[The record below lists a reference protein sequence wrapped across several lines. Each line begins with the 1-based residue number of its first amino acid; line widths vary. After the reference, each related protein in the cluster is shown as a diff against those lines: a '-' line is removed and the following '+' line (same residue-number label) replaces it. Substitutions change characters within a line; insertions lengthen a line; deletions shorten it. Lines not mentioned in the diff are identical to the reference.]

1 MKKTLIEQHLEGKL
15 SLSEAWLKCDTWIRA
30 KIDYDRYERPK
41 KIKDLIEKHLR
52 LAEQEYRAYLRKQTK
67 HIHEARVICA
77 ANGHYTA
84 LSAMHKYITCDC
96 ARRVFYEAPDADVYS
111 ITCPVCDHKR
121 IMLKGD
127 R

>member
-1 MKKTLIEQHLEGKL
+1 MLIKKNIYQDHPESTDYEFVVSTDSAIE
-15 SLSEAWLKCDTWIRA
+15 
-30 KIDYDRYERPK
+30 
-41 KIKDLIEKHLR
+41 KDLIEKHLR
-52 LAEQEYRAYLRKQTK
+52 LAEQEYRMHLRKQTK
-67 HIHEARVICA
+67 HIPEARVICA
-77 ANGHYTA
+77 ANGHYTT

>member
-1 MKKTLIEQHLEGKL
+1 MLIKKNIYQDHPESTDYEFVVSTDSSIE
-15 SLSEAWLKCDTWIRA
+15 
-30 KIDYDRYERPK
+30 
-41 KIKDLIEKHLR
+41 KDLIEKYLQ
-52 LAEQEYRAYLRKQTK
+52 LAEQEYRAYLKKQTK
-67 HIHEARVICA
+67 HIPEAHVICA
-77 ANGHYTA
+77 ANGHYTT
-84 LSAMHKYITCDC
+84 LSALHKYITCDC

>member
-1 MKKTLIEQHLEGKL
+1 MLIKKNIYQDHPESTDYEFVVSTASAIE
-15 SLSEAWLKCDTWIRA
+15 
-30 KIDYDRYERPK
+30 
-41 KIKDLIEKHLR
+41 KDLIEKHLR
-52 LAEQEYRAYLRKQTK
+52 LAEQEYRAYLKKQTK
-67 HIHEARVICA
+67 NIPEARVICA
-77 ANGHYTA
+77 ANGHYTT

>member
-1 MKKTLIEQHLEGKL
+1 MLIKKNVYQDHPESTDYEFVVSTDSAIE
-15 SLSEAWLKCDTWIRA
+15 
-30 KIDYDRYERPK
+30 
-41 KIKDLIEKHLR
+41 KDLIEKHLR
-52 LAEQEYRAYLRKQTK
+52 LAEQEYRAYLRTQTK
-67 HIHEARVICA
+67 HIPEARVICA

-111 ITCPVCDHKR
+111 ITCPICDHKR

>member
-1 MKKTLIEQHLEGKL
+1 MLIKKNVYQDHPESTDYEFVVSTDSSIE
-15 SLSEAWLKCDTWIRA
+15 
-30 KIDYDRYERPK
+30 
-41 KIKDLIEKHLR
+41 KDLIEKHLR
-52 LAEQEYRAYLRKQTK
+52 LAEQEYRAYLKKQTK
-67 HIHEARVICA
+67 HIPEARVICA